1 MGHLEEQ
8 LNNQKARLNFLEKE
22 RDRLIFLDRSGE
34 TTNIPKK
41 NNSGTNLIERIDR
54 KIDEAY
60 SELSVIKIRKLMT
73 LL

>member
-1 MGHLEEQ
+1 MGYLEEQ

-34 TTNIPKK
+34 TTDIPEK
-41 NNSGTNLIERIDR
+41 NDSGTHLIK
-54 KIDEAY
+54 KIDKKIIEAY
-60 SELSVIKIRKLMT
+60 SQLSLMKIRRLMT

>member
-8 LNNQKARLNFLEKE
+8 LNNQKARLNFLENE

-41 NNSGTNLIERIDR
+41 INSGTNLIEKLDK
-54 KIDEAY
+54 KIIEAY